1 MITSETKQPS
11 LTILCFVGYYL
22 PGYKSGGPVRTISNM
37 VEHLG
42 KEFNFNIVTRDHDL
56 LNTESYNNVLIDN
69 WNTVGNSK
77 VYYLSKKTI
86 TLYRLI
92 LFLKNSRYDVLYL
105 NSLFDVK
112 FTILPLLILWFG
124 LASRKVTVL
133 APRGELSL
141 GAMSLGRFKKKFFL
155 FFFKNLGLYKNVHW
169 QASSILE
176 KKDIERELAGL
187 SPRVSIAQDLPS
199 KLRPQQ
205 RVKNFDSIKRNGQ
218 LQVIFLSRITPIK
231 NLDYLLSVLK
241 VVCSPV
247 KLSIFGPI
255 EDANYWR
262 KCKSIIKELPV
273 NITVCYKGDVKPK
286 HVHTT
291 FSKYDVFAFPTR
303 GENFGHVIFESLS
316 AGTPVIISNKTPW
329 QKDAGS
335 AITVISLNNH
345 NDWVR
350 KIENL
355 AQLNEQSFDKIRKN
369 SLLYASSYILNN
381 KSVERNRQLFLGGE

>member
-1 MITSETKQPS
+1 M
-11 LTILCFVGYYL
+11 
-22 PGYKSGGPVRTISNM
+22 
-37 VEHLG
+37 
-42 KEFNFNIVTRDHDL
+42 
-56 LNTESYNNVLIDN
+56 
-69 WNTVGNSK
+69 
-77 VYYLSKKTI
+77 
-86 TLYRLI
+86 
-92 LFLKNSRYDVLYL
+92 
-105 NSLFDVK
+105 
-112 FTILPLLILWFG
+112 
-124 LASRKVTVL
+124 
-133 APRGELSL
+133 
-141 GAMSLGRFKKKFFL
+141 
-155 FFFKNLGLYKNVHW
+155 
-169 QASSILE
+169 
-176 KKDIERELAGL
+176 
-187 SPRVSIAQDLPS
+187 SIAQDLPS